1 MLRHYLDAT
10 TRVTRAAQIGLHQI
24 TNSKSR
30 TRTANLG
37 SRSDGDPHAGPDGL
51 GYVERT
57 LAGAEYFKHIT
68 SVESDRRTR
77 AAFQDLV
84 LRLVRP
90 GAALFDFGA
99 GAGIDARFFAE
110 HGFTV
115 EAYDID
121 PRMRDFFAEY
131 CRDLLEAGRITL
143 NADGYREFVTRGPLL
158 STRRID
164 LVICNFAPLNLIA
177 DLQELFARFAAL
189 TAPDGRVLA
198 SVLNPY
204 FIGDLKMRWWWRSVP
219 RLWRRGHFFMPG
231 PQAPHHR
238 RRVANFAAVSAP
250 HFRLARVFPGVCSNS
265 SLGARL
271 QYLSCRYLFL
281 LFEKTGSQER
291 A

>member
-1 MLRHYLDAT
+1 M
-10 TRVTRAAQIGLHQI
+10 
-24 TNSKSR
+24 
-30 TRTANLG
+30 
-37 SRSDGDPHAGPDGL
+37 SDSDPHASSAGL

-57 LAGAEYFKHIT
+57 LAGAEYFKYIT

-77 AAFQDLV
+77 AAFHDLV
-84 LRLVRP
+84 TRIVRP

-110 HGFTV
+110 RGFTV

-131 CRDLLEAGRITL
+131 CRDLLETGRIAL
-143 NADGYREFVTRGPLL
+143 NAGGYREFVTLGPPV
-158 STRRID
+158 SERRID
-164 LVICNFAPLNLIA
+164 LVICNFAPLNLID

-204 FIGDLKMRWWWRSVP
+204 FIGDLKLRWWWRSAP
-219 RLWRRGHFFMPG
+219 HLLRRGHYFMPG

-250 HFRLARVFPGVCSNS
+250 HFRLARVFPGVRNHSG
-265 SLGARL
+265 LGARL
-271 QYLSCRYLFL
+271 QHLTCRYLFL

-291 A
+291 S

>member
-1 MLRHYLDAT
+1 M
-10 TRVTRAAQIGLHQI
+10 
-24 TNSKSR
+24 
-30 TRTANLG
+30 
-37 SRSDGDPHAGPDGL
+37 SDSDPHASLAGL

-57 LAGAEYFKHIT
+57 LAGAEYFKYIT
-68 SVESDRRTR
+68 SVESDCRTR
-77 AAFQDLV
+77 AAFHDLV
-84 LRLVRP
+84 SRIVRP

-110 HGFTV
+110 RGFTV

-121 PRMRDFFAEY
+121 PRMREFFAEY
-131 CRDLLEAGRITL
+131 CRDLLETGRITL
-143 NADGYREFVTRGPLL
+143 HAGAYREFVTLGPPV
-158 STRRID
+158 SARRID
-164 LVICNFAPLNLIA
+164 LVICNFAPLNLID

-204 FIGDLKMRWWWRSVP
+204 FIGDLKLRWWWRSAA
-219 RLWRRGHFFMPG
+219 RLWRRGHYFMPG

-250 HFRLARVFPGVCSNS
+250 HFRLARVFPGVSSDS

>member
-10 TRVTRAAQIGLHQI
+10 TRATRAAQIRLHQI

-30 TRTANLG
+30 TRTANPG
-37 SRSDGDPHAGPDGL
+37 STRSDNDPHASPDDL
-51 GYVERT
+51 AYVERT
-57 LAGAEYFKHIT
+57 LAGAEYFKYIT

-77 AAFQDLV
+77 AAFHDLV
-84 LRLVRP
+84 LRIVRP

-110 HGFTV
+110 RGFTV

-121 PRMRDFFAEY
+121 PRMCDFFAEY
-131 CRDLLEAGRITL
+131 CRDLLQTGHIAL
-143 NADGYREFVTRGPLL
+143 NAGGYREFVTLGPRV
-158 STRRID
+158 SERRID
-164 LVICNFAPLNLIA
+164 LVICNFAPLNLID

-204 FIGDLKMRWWWRSVP
+204 FIGDLKLRWWWRSAP
-219 RLWRRGHFFMPG
+219 RLWRQGHYFMPG

-250 HFRLARVFPGVCSNS
+250 HFRLARVLPGVSSNS

-271 QYLSCRYLFL
+271 QYFTCRYLFL
-281 LFEKTGSQER
+281 LFEKTGS
-291 A
+291 